1 MHRCHGHRAV
11 GAFQIAILAPCALV
25 GAGYFVSVASCTE
38 IGSVR
43 FRLHAGFIGATG
55 LGSVSSGSPRTV
67 ASFDDCYRKRQ
78 LVANIVG
85 RQRSISLASV
95 AH

>member
-38 IGSVR
+38 IGSAR
-43 FRLHAGFIGATG
+43 LRLHAGLIGAAG
-55 LGSVSSGSPRTV
+55 WDRSVPDRLG
-67 ASFDDCYRKRQ
+67 Q
-78 LVANIVG
+78 LRRLMTAIG
-85 RQRSISLASV
+85 RGK
-95 AH
+95 